1 MKYTIRVEVQAY
13 RDYVV
18 EADDQDQALELA
30 YDEYNSESSWDNWE
44 FSEAELEA
52 VE

>member
-30 YDEYNSESSWDNWE
+30 YNLYNSESGWDNWE
-44 FSEAELEA
+44 FSPAELECQ
-52 VE
+52 E

>member
-1 MKYTIRVEVQAY
+1 MKHTIRVEVRAY

-30 YDEYNSESSWDNWE
+30 YDQYNSESGWDNWE
-44 FSEAELEA
+44 FSPAELEVA
-52 VE
+52 E